1 MKKEV
6 VLSLRSTIYTGPEGY
21 QKISTKWRRGC
32 IRVASHINEDRK
44 ASVGTKG
51 EFKEKVAKPL
61 LQTALS
67 YLGPMFKY
75 KYGLNAGLMMKKY
88 RQRLFRSAGKYFS
101 ELDRIYETIDG
112 IKAKRYKEAID
123 RKSSSYLSQASRYLF
138 PLTAARYP
146 QKSVVSLAAMALA
159 GYPKIQKRFLKETDK
174 LLIGNSVRITTPKMT
189 GRFKRAL
196 NAQIIKHGSRILH
209 MLRALEGVSGMMN
222 KTAGMRDVDWNEVFQ
237 RMSEDL
243 ADMTGIA
250 NQALN
255 GAVEKYRRLKKIA
268 PFKDGGASHI
278 DFVVEEIPNPT
289 KPGEKI
295 KQLGLDIQVKMV

>member
-6 VLSLRSTIYTGPEGY
+6 VLSLLSTIYIGSEGY
-21 QKISTKWRRGC
+21 HKLSTKWRRGC
-32 IRVASHINEDRK
+32 IRAASHINQDRK

-51 EFKEKVAKPL
+51 AFKEKVAKPL
-61 LQTALS
+61 LKSALS

-75 KYGLNAGLMMKKY
+75 KYGPNAGLMMKKY
-88 RQRLFRSAGKYFS
+88 RQRLFRSANKYFS
-101 ELDRIYETIDG
+101 KLDGIYETVDG

-123 RKSSSYLSQASRYLF
+123 RKSSSYLSQAGRFLF
-138 PLTAARYP
+138 PLTAAEYP

-174 LLIGNSVRITTPKMT
+174 LLVGNSVRITTPKMT

-196 NAQIIKHGSRILH
+196 NAQIIKYGSRILH
-209 MLRALEGVSGMMN
+209 MLRALEIVSGMIN
-222 KTAGMRDVDWNEVFQ
+222 KTTGTYGIVWNEVFE
-237 RMSEDL
+237 RMSNDL

-268 PFKDGGASHI
+268 PFKEDGDSHI
-278 DFVVEEIPNPT
+278 NFVI
-289 KPGEKI
+289 EKQMGSAP
-295 KQLGLDIQVKMV
+295 KQFSLCLDIQVTKQ